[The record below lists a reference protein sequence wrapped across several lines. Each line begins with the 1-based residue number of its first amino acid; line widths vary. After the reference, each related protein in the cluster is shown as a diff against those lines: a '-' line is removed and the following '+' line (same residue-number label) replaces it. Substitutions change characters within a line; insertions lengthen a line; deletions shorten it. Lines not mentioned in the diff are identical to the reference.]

1 MSAIARVAASH
12 LPEISVQQS
21 QIWKKCLSAV
31 LLYLLNY
38 TLMFNVLPRLLQ
50 CLFRKSK
57 LRAGFLSSLNFCC
70 YRNNWL
76 TETIDKGQIAA
87 AYSCKIRSGTHQM
100 LQGEKSSSVEL
111 LPKTK
116 QCTSYKYYRKNTPF
130 SPCHF

>member
-12 LPEISVQQS
+12 VPEISVQRS

-31 LLYLLNY
+31 LLYLLSY

-76 TETIDKGQIAA
+76 TETIDKG
-87 AYSCKIRSGTHQM
+87 
-100 LQGEKSSSVEL
+100 
-111 LPKTK
+111 
-116 QCTSYKYYRKNTPF
+116 
-130 SPCHF
+130 